1 MGWREFR
8 SVWPDVQC
16 QKEEYTCILPHSF
29 TVWKLWF
36 LGLQSRDQAS
46 MLVNDFFFA
55 EFFAEFVRKHTI
67 KFLAEGETFVLA
79 HPHGCRDVSY
89 KPAIQQTSHLL
100 GSISG
105 TCRVRQGLPPLL
117 RLNTRFGLRA
127 WRLHITWTSCFL
139 WSCGLT
145 IWYIIICFAL
155 TSSSFVVGTF
165 FTGKMVKMR
174 NDSINCILE
183 NLFKLNGSLGPFFL
197 SLSTALHLDKL
208 L

>member
-1 MGWREFR
+1 MPKGRM
-8 SVWPDVQC
+8 
-16 QKEEYTCILPHSF
+16 YLILPHSF

-67 KFLAEGETFVLA
+67 KFLAEGETFVLS
-79 HPHGCRDVSY
+79 HLHGCRDVGY
-89 KPAIQQTSHLL
+89 KPVIQQTSHLL
-100 GSISG
+100 GSLSG

-127 WRLHITWTSCFL
+127 WRLHITLNLVFPVVM
-139 WSCGLT
+139 WSYN

-183 NLFKLNGSLGPFFL
+183 NLFKLNGSLGPFFYHYL
-197 SLSTALHLDKL
+197 LPYISTSC
-208 L
+208 

>member
-1 MGWREFR
+1 MSNAKR
-8 SVWPDVQC
+8 
-16 QKEEYTCILPHSF
+16 KKYLILPHSF

-55 EFFAEFVRKHTI
+55 EFFAEFERKHTI

-79 HPHGCRDVSY
+79 HLHGCRDVSY

-100 GSISG
+100 GSLSG

-127 WRLHITWTSCFL
+127 WRLHITLNLVFPL
-139 WSCGLT
+139 VMWSYNMIYNYLLCTDKQLVCSGHLFY
-145 IWYIIICFAL
+145 W
-155 TSSSFVVGTF
+155 
-165 FTGKMVKMR
+165 
-174 NDSINCILE
+174 E
-183 NLFKLNGSLGPFFL
+183 NGENEEWFNKLHSWKPV
-197 SLSTALHLDKL
+197 
-208 L
+208 